1 MFFTVVEFE
10 LGIPGSK
17 TLKDKRKVV
26 LSVITRL
33 KSRYNIAIAEERK
46 EERAEKA
53 RFYFV
58 TLNSSERELN
68 SSLSKIEDFLSNLPN
83 AILLS
88 YQRESMLIEEF

>member
-68 SSLSKIEDFLSNLPN
+68 STLSKIEDFLSNLPN

>member
-68 SSLSKIEDFLSNLPN
+68 STLSKIEDYLSNLPN
-83 AILLS
+83 AVLLS

>member
-68 SSLSKIEDFLSNLPN
+68 STLSKIENFLSNLPN

>member
-33 KSRYNIAIAEERK
+33 KKRYNIAIAEERK
-46 EERAEKA
+46 EEMVERV

-58 TLNSSERELN
+58 TLNSSKRELD
-68 SSLSKIEDFLSNLPN
+68 STLSKIEDYLSSLPN
-83 AILLS
+83 AVLLS
-88 YQRESMLIEEF
+88 YQRESVPIEDF

>member
-1 MFFTVVEFE
+1 MFFSVVEFE
-10 LGIPGSK
+10 IGIPGSK
-17 TLKDKRKVV
+17 TIKDKRKVV
-26 LSVITRL
+26 LSVINRL

-46 EERAEKA
+46 EETVERA

-58 TLNSSERELN
+58 ALNSSEKELD
-68 SSLSKIEDFLSNLPN
+68 STLSKIEDFLSNLPN

>member
-46 EERAEKA
+46 NERAERA

-58 TLNSSERELN
+58 TLNSSERELD
-68 SSLSKIEDFLSNLPN
+68 STLSKIEDYLSNLPN
-83 AILLS
+83 AVLLS

>member
-46 EERAEKA
+46 DERAERA

-58 TLNSSERELN
+58 TLNSSERELD
-68 SSLSKIEDFLSNLPN
+68 STLSKIEDYLSNLPN
-83 AILLS
+83 AVLLS